1 MAETHDKTTT
11 PLSPGGILNRVNT
24 TAPANTLSAQPENTT
39 IQQGQQASPLQE
51 TQPVQE
57 PETVDEL
64 QLTVVEGVQI
74 ARGVARIDPADI
86 TRLGCQ
92 PGDIVLVTGGRT
104 TAAKLVPLAP
114 VERGRQ
120 TIQMDSQ
127 VRQNSAS
134 GLGERVTLRKA
145 KARAAE
151 KVTLLPLSGGAPIQE
166 SDLQYVARYLVGL
179 PVVIGDLLRVGL
191 PAAGSAPREFLIIGT
206 TPATPS
212 YTLQQHKTGE
222 LPIPPVSQPAE
233 VEAVVVQQGT
243 IVRAQARGATNN
255 TPGRASYE
263 DIGGLGKE
271 LQRIREMIELPL
283 KYPAVFDRLGVEP
296 PKGVLLYG
304 PPGTGKTLIARVVA
318 AETNAA
324 FFIINGPEIINKFY
338 GESESRLRNVF
349 QEAQRRAPSIIFI
362 DELDALAP
370 KRAETGGEVERRI
383 VGQLLALM
391 DGMNSRGQVVLI
403 GATNQ
408 PNALDPAMRRP
419 GRFDREIA
427 LRVPDVR
434 GRTEILQ
441 IHTKDAALSNDIDF
455 ARIAQ
460 LTPGYVGADLEA
472 LCREAAMIALR
483 RVLPHIDYQRG
494 YIPYETLVNLNITM
508 ADFQAALR
516 EVEPST
522 TREVYV
528 EVSETSWDDIGG
540 LNDMKQTLTESVE
553 WPLRY
558 PEVYANAKVEPPRGV
573 LLAGP
578 PGSGKTLIARALANQ
593 CEASFISIKGPEL
606 LSKWVGESEKG
617 IREVFRRA
625 KQAAPSIVFFD
636 ELDAL
641 APRRGGGNDGNVGDR
656 VIAQL
661 LTEMDGIEGR
671 EGVIVLAATNRPDM
685 IDTALLRPGR
695 FDLIVELRY
704 PNEEERQAIFNVH
717 LRGRP
722 LAPGVTAEELARLTP
737 GRSGADIEA
746 ICRRASLLALR
757 DWISPKLNIGRVQV
771 TEATDTTAST
781 TDMTNLTDAT
791 RMEPIEATADVM
803 EPAGSPLAQDTADIT
818 NMPAVP
824 SGRFVIRAEHFAR
837 AIDEQRERYAVQEE
851 AEEKRARE
859 ERGRQRLLDMAAG
872 QGQGQRPPLRGFR
885 LWLARLFGLA

>member
-1 MAETHDKTTT
+1 MEESLGTGSNEPVATTST
-11 PLSPGGILNRVNT
+11 RGT
-24 TAPANTLSAQPENTT
+24 TSKLPPENTVDNT
-39 IQQGQQASPLQE
+39 NQPTATNDGQSSTPYR
-51 TQPVQE
+51 
-57 PETVDEL
+57 VDSL
-64 QLTVVEGVQI
+64 QLVVIEGFQVG
-74 ARGVARIDPADI
+74 RGVARIDPSDMAK
-86 TRLGCQ
+86 LGCQ
-92 PGDIVLVTGGRT
+92 PGDIIMITGART
-104 TAAKLVPLAP
+104 TAAKVVPSAI
-114 VERGRQ
+114 VDRGQQ

-134 GLGERVTLRKA
+134 GLGERITIH
-145 KARAAE
+145 KARVRTAE

-166 SDLQYVARYLVGL
+166 SDLQYIARYLIGL
-179 PVVIGDLLRVGL
+179 PVTIGDLLRVGT
-191 PAAGSAPREFLIIGT
+191 PGAAPREFLIIST

-212 YTLQQHKTGE
+212 YTIQKRNSGDLNAI
-222 LPIPPVSQPAE
+222 IPPVQPQPITD
-233 VEAVVVQQGT
+233 VESVLVQPGT
-243 IVRAQARGATNN
+243 IVRAQARGATNGA
-255 TPGRASYE
+255 PGRVSYE

-338 GESESRLRNVF
+338 GESESRLRSVF

-370 KRAETGGEVERRI
+370 KRTEMGGEVERRI

-391 DGMNSRGQVVLI
+391 DGMASRGQVVLI

-408 PNALDPAMRRP
+408 PNALDSALRRP

-434 GRTEILQ
+434 GRMEILR
-441 IHTKDAALSNDIDF
+441 IHSKDAALGNDIDF
-455 ARIAQ
+455 ARLAQ
-460 LTPGYVGADLEA
+460 LTPGFVGADLEA

-483 RVLPHIDYQRG
+483 RVLPHIDYQRA

-528 EVSETSWDDIGG
+528 EFSETTWNDIGG
-540 LNDMKQTLTESVE
+540 LEKTKAMLTEGVE
-553 WPLRY
+553 WPLRF
-558 PEVYANAKVEPPRGV
+558 PEIYANAKVEAPRGV
-573 LLAGP
+573 LLSGP

-593 CEASFISIKGPEL
+593 CEANFISIKGPEL

-625 KQAAPSIVFFD
+625 KQAAPCIVFFD

-641 APRRGGGNDGNVGDR
+641 APRRAGGELDGQVGNR

-671 EGVIVLAATNRPDM
+671 EGVIVLAATNRSEL
-685 IDTALLRPGR
+685 IDPALLRPGR
-695 FDLIVELRY
+695 FDLVVELEN
-704 PNEEERQAIFNVH
+704 PTEEERTAIFAVH
-717 LRGRP
+717 TRGKP
-722 LAPGVTAEELARLTP
+722 LVPEITMQELAQLTP

-757 DWISPKLNIGRVQV
+757 EWIAPRLSVGRVQV
-771 TEATDTTAST
+771 TEETEGNEPSSTAETHAETKTETAKEDSFPALP
-781 TDMTNLTDAT
+781 NT
-791 RMEPIEATADVM
+791 RF
-803 EPAGSPLAQDTADIT
+803 L
-818 NMPAVP
+818 
-824 SGRFVIRAEHFAR
+824 IRPEHFAR
-837 AIDEQRERYAVQEE
+837 AIDEQRERYAVQAE
-851 AEEKRARE
+851 AEETISRRE
-859 ERGRQRLLDMAAG
+859 EGRQRLIEMASSYSTDG
-872 QGQGQRPPLRGFR
+872 KPPLRGFR
-885 LWLARLFGLA
+885 LWLARLFGLVPS

>member
-1 MAETHDKTTT
+1 MEESLGTGSKEPVATTST
-11 PLSPGGILNRVNT
+11 RGT
-24 TAPANTLSAQPENTT
+24 TSKLPPENTANNT
-39 IQQGQQASPLQE
+39 N
-51 TQPVQE
+51 QPTAANDGE
-57 PETVDEL
+57 SSTPYTVDSL
-64 QLTVVEGVQI
+64 QLVVIEGFQVG
-74 ARGVARIDPADI
+74 RGVARIDPGDMAK
-86 TRLGCQ
+86 LACQ
-92 PGDIVLVTGGRT
+92 PGDIIMIKGART
-104 TAAKLVPLAP
+104 TAAKVVPSAI
-114 VERGRQ
+114 VDRGQQ

-134 GLGERVTLRKA
+134 GLGERVTVQ
-145 KARAAE
+145 KARVKNAE
-151 KVTLLPLSGGAPIQE
+151 KITLLPLSGGAPIQE
-166 SDLQYVARYLVGL
+166 SDLQYIARYLVGL
-179 PVVIGDLLRVGL
+179 PVTIGDLLRVGT
-191 PAAGSAPREFLIIGT
+191 PGAAPREFLIIST

-212 YTLQQHKTGE
+212 YTIQKRNSGDLNVI
-222 LPIPPVSQPAE
+222 IPPIQPQPITD
-233 VEAVVVQQGT
+233 VEAVLVQPGT
-243 IVRAQARGATNN
+243 IVRAQARGAASG
-255 TPGRASYE
+255 TPGRVSYE

-338 GESESRLRNVF
+338 GESESRLRSVF

-370 KRAETGGEVERRI
+370 KRTEMGGEVERRI

-391 DGMNSRGQVVLI
+391 DGMASRGQVVLI

-408 PNALDPAMRRP
+408 PNALDPALRRP

-434 GRTEILQ
+434 GRMEILR
-441 IHTKDAALSNDIDF
+441 IHSKDAALGNDIDF
-455 ARIAQ
+455 ARLAQ
-460 LTPGYVGADLEA
+460 LTPGFVGADLEA

-483 RVLPHIDYQRG
+483 RVLPHIDYQRA

-528 EVSETSWDDIGG
+528 EFSETTWNDIGG
-540 LNDMKQTLTESVE
+540 LEKTKAMLTEGVE
-553 WPLRY
+553 WPLRF
-558 PEVYANAKVEPPRGV
+558 PEIYANAKVEAPRGV
-573 LLAGP
+573 LLSGP

-593 CEASFISIKGPEL
+593 CEANFISIKGPEL

-625 KQAAPSIVFFD
+625 KQAAPCIVFFD

-641 APRRGGGNDGNVGDR
+641 APRRSGSDVDGQVGNR

-671 EGVIVLAATNRPDM
+671 EGVIVLAATNRPEL
-685 IDTALLRPGR
+685 IDPALLRPGR
-695 FDLIVELRY
+695 FDLVVELEY
-704 PNEEERQAIFNVH
+704 PDEEERCAIFVVH
-717 LRGRP
+717 TRGKP
-722 LAPGVTAEELARLTP
+722 LAPEITLEELAQLTP

-757 DWISPKLNIGRVQV
+757 EWIAPRLNVGRVQV
-771 TEATDTTAST
+771 TEET
-781 TDMTNLTDAT
+781 
-791 RMEPIEATADVM
+791 
-803 EPAGSPLAQDTADIT
+803 AGSE
-818 NMPAVP
+818 P
-824 SGRFVIRAEHFAR
+824 SGTAEAETETKTEAAKEGSFPALPDTRFLIRPEHFAC
-837 AIDEQRERYAVQEE
+837 AIDEQRERYAVQQE
-851 AEEKRARE
+851 AEETIARRE
-859 ERGRQRLLDMAAG
+859 EGRQRLIEMANSYSTDG
-872 QGQGQRPPLRGFR
+872 KPPLRGFR
-885 LWLARLFGLA
+885 LWLARLFGLVPS

>member
-1 MAETHDKTTT
+1 MEESLGTGINDPAATTST
-11 PLSPGGILNRVNT
+11 RGT
-24 TAPANTLSAQPENTT
+24 TSKLPPENTADNT
-39 IQQGQQASPLQE
+39 NQPATSTDGQSSTPY
-51 TQPVQE
+51 
-57 PETVDEL
+57 TVDSL
-64 QLTVVEGVQI
+64 QLVVIEGFQVG
-74 ARGVARIDPADI
+74 RGVARIDPGDMAK
-86 TRLGCQ
+86 LACQ
-92 PGDIVLVTGGRT
+92 PGDIIMIKGART
-104 TAAKLVPLAP
+104 TAAKVVPSAI
-114 VERGRQ
+114 VDRGQQ

-134 GLGERVTLRKA
+134 GLGERITVQ
-145 KARAAE
+145 KARVKNAE
-151 KVTLLPLSGGAPIQE
+151 KITLLPLSGGAPIQE
-166 SDLQYVARYLVGL
+166 SDLQYIARYLVGL
-179 PVVIGDLLRVGL
+179 PVTIGDLLRVGT
-191 PAAGSAPREFLIIGT
+191 PGAAPREFLIIST

-212 YTLQQHKTGE
+212 YTIQKRNSGDLNVI
-222 LPIPPVSQPAE
+222 IPPIQPE
-233 VEAVVVQQGT
+233 PITDVEAVLVQPGT
-243 IVRAQARGATNN
+243 IVRAQARGATSG
-255 TPGRASYE
+255 TPGRVSYE

-338 GESESRLRNVF
+338 GESESRLRSVF

-370 KRAETGGEVERRI
+370 KRVETGGEVERRI

-391 DGMNSRGQVVLI
+391 DGMASRGQVVLI

-408 PNALDPAMRRP
+408 PNALDTALRRP

-434 GRTEILQ
+434 GRMEILR
-441 IHTKDAALSNDIDF
+441 IHSKDAALGNDIDF
-455 ARIAQ
+455 ARLAQ
-460 LTPGYVGADLEA
+460 LTPGFVGADLEA

-528 EVSETSWDDIGG
+528 EVSETTWDDIGG
-540 LNDMKQTLTESVE
+540 LEKTKAMLTEGVE
-553 WPLRY
+553 WPLRF
-558 PEVYANAKVEPPRGV
+558 PEIYANAKVEAPRGV
-573 LLAGP
+573 LLSGP

-593 CEASFISIKGPEL
+593 CEANFISIKGPEL

-625 KQAAPSIVFFD
+625 KQAAPCIVFFD

-641 APRRGGGNDGNVGDR
+641 APRRAGGELDGQVGNR

-671 EGVIVLAATNRPDM
+671 EGVIVLAATNRPEL
-685 IDTALLRPGR
+685 IDPALLRPGR
-695 FDLIVELRY
+695 FDLVVELEF
-704 PNEEERQAIFNVH
+704 PNEEERRAIFAIH
-717 LRGRP
+717 TRGKP
-722 LAPGVTAEELARLTP
+722 LAPEITLEELAQLTP

-746 ICRRASLLALR
+746 ICRRAALLALR
-757 DWISPKLNIGRVQV
+757 EWIAPKIAMTRVQV
-771 TEATDTTAST
+771 TETTEEGNTTNGQESETPEEHAS
-781 TDMTNLTDAT
+781 L
-791 RMEPIEATADVM
+791 
-803 EPAGSPLAQDTADIT
+803 PAQ
-818 NMPAVP
+818 P
-824 SGRFVIRAEHFAR
+824 SNRFMIRPEHFAR
-837 AIDEQRERYAVQEE
+837 AIDEQRERYAVQEV
-851 AEEKRARE
+851 AEESITRQQA
-859 ERGRQRLLDMAAG
+859 GRQRLLEMASDMNADG
-872 QGQGQRPPLRGFR
+872 RPPLRGLR
-885 LWLARLFGLA
+885 LWLARLFGLVPREA

>member
-1 MAETHDKTTT
+1 MEEPAATNNNPISTQ
-11 PLSPGGILNRVNT
+11 RT
-24 TAPANTLSAQPENTT
+24 TAKLPSEDTTNHSNTHHSTDSDKEHPARPNNS
-39 IQQGQQASPLQE
+39 
-51 TQPVQE
+51 
-57 PETVDEL
+57 L
-64 QLTVVEGVQI
+64 QLIIIEGFQVG
-74 ARGVARIDPADI
+74 RGVARIDPSDMA
-86 TRLGCQ
+86 RLGCQ
-92 PGDIVLVTGGRT
+92 HGDIVMITGART
-104 TAAKLVPLAP
+104 TAAKVVPTALID
-114 VERGRQ
+114 RGQ
-120 TIQMDSQ
+120 QIIQMDSQ

-134 GLGERVTLRKA
+134 GLGERVAVHKA
-145 KARAAE
+145 KVKDAE
-151 KVTLLPLSGGAPIQE
+151 KIALLPLSGGAPIQE
-166 SDLQYVARYLVGL
+166 SDLQYISRYLIGL
-179 PVVIGDLLRVGL
+179 PVVIGDLLRVGT
-191 PAAGSAPREFLIIGT
+191 PGTAPREFLIIGT
-206 TPATPS
+206 TPTTPS
-212 YTLQQHKTGE
+212 YTVHKRNSDTLEE
-222 LPIPPVSQPAE
+222 LIPPTPPQSVNDT
-233 VEAVVVQQGT
+233 EAVLVQKGT
-243 IVRAQARGATNN
+243 IVRAQARGAGKTGG
-255 TPGRASYE
+255 PGRVGYE

-338 GESESRLRNVF
+338 GESESRLRSVF

-370 KRAETGGEVERRI
+370 KRTEIGGEVERRI

-391 DGMNSRGQVVLI
+391 DGMASRGQVVLS

-408 PNALDPAMRRP
+408 PNALDPALRRP

-434 GRTEILQ
+434 GRTEILR
-441 IHTKDAALSNDIDF
+441 IHSKDAALGNDIDF
-455 ARIAQ
+455 ARLAQ
-460 LTPGYVGADLEA
+460 LTPGFVGADLEA

-483 RVLPHIDYQRG
+483 RVLPHIDYQRA

-528 EVSETSWDDIGG
+528 EFSETTWNDIGG
-540 LNDMKQTLTESVE
+540 LEKTKAMLTEGVE
-553 WPLRY
+553 WPLRF
-558 PEVYANAKVEPPRGV
+558 PEIYANAKVEAPRGV
-573 LLAGP
+573 LLSGP

-593 CEASFISIKGPEL
+593 CEANFISIKGPEL

-625 KQAAPSIVFFD
+625 KQAAPCIVFFD

-641 APRRGGGNDGNVGDR
+641 APRRAGGELDGQVGNR

-671 EGVIVLAATNRPDM
+671 EGVIVLAATNRSEL
-685 IDTALLRPGR
+685 IDPALLRPGR
-695 FDLIVELRY
+695 FDLVVELEY
-704 PNEEERQAIFNVH
+704 PDEEERCAIVAVH
-717 LRGRP
+717 TRGKP
-722 LAPGVTAEELARLTP
+722 LAPEISMEELAQLTP

-757 DWISPKLNIGRVQV
+757 EWIAPRLTVGHVQV
-771 TEATDTTAST
+771 TEETEGSEPSSTAEAETEAAKEGAFPALPST
-781 TDMTNLTDAT
+781 
-791 RMEPIEATADVM
+791 
-803 EPAGSPLAQDTADIT
+803 
-818 NMPAVP
+818 
-824 SGRFVIRAEHFAR
+824 RFLIRPEHFTR
-837 AIDEQRERYAVQEE
+837 AIDEQHERYAVQEE
-851 AEEKRARE
+851 AQKGIARRE
-859 ERGRQRLLDMAAG
+859 AGRQRLIDMAADYNTNG
-872 QGQGQRPPLRGFR
+872 KPALSGFR
-885 LWLARLFGLA
+885 LWLARLFGMVPS

>member
-1 MAETHDKTTT
+1 MEESLGTGSKEPVATTST
-11 PLSPGGILNRVNT
+11 RGT
-24 TAPANTLSAQPENTT
+24 TSKLPPENTADNT
-39 IQQGQQASPLQE
+39 NQPTAANDGQSSTPYR
-51 TQPVQE
+51 
-57 PETVDEL
+57 VDSL
-64 QLTVVEGVQI
+64 QLVVIEGFQVG
-74 ARGVARIDPADI
+74 RGVARIDPSDMAK
-86 TRLGCQ
+86 LGCQ
-92 PGDIVLVTGGRT
+92 PGDIIMITGART
-104 TAAKLVPLAP
+104 TAAKVVPSAI
-114 VERGRQ
+114 VDRGQQ

-134 GLGERVTLRKA
+134 GLGERITIH
-145 KARAAE
+145 KARVRTAE

-166 SDLQYVARYLVGL
+166 SDLQYIARYLIGL
-179 PVVIGDLLRVGL
+179 PVTIGDLLRVGT
-191 PAAGSAPREFLIIGT
+191 PGAAPREFLIIST

-212 YTLQQHKTGE
+212 YTIQKRNSGDLNAI
-222 LPIPPVSQPAE
+222 IPPVQPQPITD
-233 VEAVVVQQGT
+233 VEAVLVQPGT
-243 IVRAQARGATNN
+243 IVRAQARGATNGA
-255 TPGRASYE
+255 PGRVSYE

-338 GESESRLRNVF
+338 GESESRLRSVF

-370 KRAETGGEVERRI
+370 KRTEMGGEVERRI

-391 DGMNSRGQVVLI
+391 DGMASRGQVVLI

-408 PNALDPAMRRP
+408 PNALDPALRRP

-434 GRTEILQ
+434 GRMEILR
-441 IHTKDAALSNDIDF
+441 IHSKDAALGNDIDF
-455 ARIAQ
+455 ARLAQ
-460 LTPGYVGADLEA
+460 LTPGFVGADLEA

-483 RVLPHIDYQRG
+483 RVLPHIDYQRA

-528 EVSETSWDDIGG
+528 EFSETTWNDIGG
-540 LNDMKQTLTESVE
+540 LEKTKAMLTEGVE
-553 WPLRY
+553 WPLRF
-558 PEVYANAKVEPPRGV
+558 PEIYANAKVEAPRGV
-573 LLAGP
+573 LLSGP

-593 CEASFISIKGPEL
+593 CEANFISIKGPEL

-625 KQAAPSIVFFD
+625 KQAAPCIVFFD

-641 APRRGGGNDGNVGDR
+641 APRRAGGELDGQVGNR

-671 EGVIVLAATNRPDM
+671 EGVIVLAATNRSEL
-685 IDTALLRPGR
+685 IDPALLRPGR
-695 FDLIVELRY
+695 FDLVVELEY
-704 PNEEERQAIFNVH
+704 PTEEERSAIFAVH
-717 LRGRP
+717 TRGKP
-722 LAPGVTAEELARLTP
+722 LVPEITMQELAQLTP

-757 DWISPKLNIGRVQV
+757 EWIAPRLSVGRVQV
-771 TEATDTTAST
+771 TEETEGNEPSSTAETEAEIKAETKTETAKEDSFPALP
-781 TDMTNLTDAT
+781 NT
-791 RMEPIEATADVM
+791 RF
-803 EPAGSPLAQDTADIT
+803 L
-818 NMPAVP
+818 
-824 SGRFVIRAEHFAR
+824 IRPEHFAR
-837 AIDEQRERYAVQEE
+837 AIDEQRERYAVQAE
-851 AEEKRARE
+851 AEETISRRE
-859 ERGRQRLLDMAAG
+859 EGRQRLIEMANSYSTDG
-872 QGQGQRPPLRGFR
+872 KPPLRGFR
-885 LWLARLFGLA
+885 LWLARLFGLVPS

>member
-1 MAETHDKTTT
+1 MEE
-11 PLSPGGILNRVNT
+11 PRSMSGSE
-24 TAPANTLSAQPENTT
+24 PADRATGKLPPENAGNNTNPAAT
-39 IQQGQQASPLQE
+39 NGNQQSQAPFI
-51 TQPVQE
+51 
-57 PETVDEL
+57 VDSL
-64 QLTVVEGVQI
+64 QLVVIEGFQVG
-74 ARGVARIDPADI
+74 RGVARIDPNDMA
-86 TRLGCQ
+86 RLGCQ
-92 PGDIVLVTGGRT
+92 PGDIVMITGNRS
-104 TAAKLVPLAP
+104 TAAKLVPSAI
-114 VERGRQ
+114 VDRGQQ

-134 GLGERVTLRKA
+134 GLGERITVRKA
-145 KARAAE
+145 KVRPAE
-151 KVTLLPLSGGAPIQE
+151 KITLLPLSGGAPIQE
-166 SDLQYVARYLVGL
+166 SDLQYIARYLVGL
-179 PVVIGDLLRVGL
+179 PVVIGDLLRVGT
-191 PAAGSAPREFLIIGT
+191 PGTAPREFLIIGT

-212 YTLQQHKTGE
+212 YTIQKRNSGE
-222 LPIPPVSQPAE
+222 LDPIVPPVQPE
-233 VEAVVVQQGT
+233 PVMDVEAVLVHGGT
-243 IVRAQARGATNN
+243 IVRAQARGATRPG
-255 TPGRASYE
+255 TPGRVGYE

-324 FFIINGPEIINKFY
+324 FFVINGPEIINKFY
-338 GESESRLRNVF
+338 GESESRLRAVF

-370 KRAETGGEVERRI
+370 KRAEMGGEVERRI

-391 DGMNSRGQVVLI
+391 DGLTSRGQIVLI

-408 PNALDPAMRRP
+408 PNALDAALRRP

-434 GRTEILQ
+434 GRTEILR
-441 IHTKDAALSNDIDF
+441 IHSKDAALANDIDF
-455 ARIAQ
+455 ARLAQ
-460 LTPGYVGADLEA
+460 LTPGFVGADLEA

-516 EVEPST
+516 EIEPST

-528 EVSETSWDDIGG
+528 EVSETTWDDIGG
-540 LNDMKQTLTESVE
+540 MQKAKELLTEGVE
-553 WPLRY
+553 WPLRF
-558 PEVYANAKVEPPRGV
+558 PEVYANAKVEAPRGV

-617 IREVFRRA
+617 VREIFRRA
-625 KQAAPSIVFFD
+625 KQAAPCIVFFD

-641 APRRGGGNDGNVGDR
+641 APRRSGGEVDGQVGNR

-671 EGVIVLAATNRPDM
+671 AGVIVLAATNRPEL
-685 IDTALLRPGR
+685 IDPALLRPGR
-695 FDLIVELRY
+695 FDLVVELAH
-704 PNEEERQAIFNVH
+704 PDEIERRAIFAVH
-717 LRGRP
+717 TRGRP
-722 LAPGVTAEELARLTP
+722 LAPEITMEELAALTP

-746 ICRRASLLALR
+746 ICRRAALLALR
-757 DWISPKLNIGRVQV
+757 EWIAPKLGMTRVQI
-771 TEATDTTAST
+771 TEATGDAENST
-781 TDMTNLTDAT
+781 PQEQQPSEEETVQQLPAT
-791 RMEPIEATADVM
+791 RF
-803 EPAGSPLAQDTADIT
+803 Q
-818 NMPAVP
+818 
-824 SGRFVIRAEHFAR
+824 IRPEHFAR
-837 AIDEQRERYAVQEE
+837 AIDEQRERYAFQEE
-851 AEEKRARE
+851 VEEAMTRKE
-859 ERGRQRLLDMAAG
+859 EGRQRLLEMAANYNPD
-872 QGQGQRPPLRGFR
+872 RERRGFFSWLKR
-885 LWLARLFGLA
+885 LLGLTS

>member
-1 MAETHDKTTT
+1 MKYKWKRDFFMEDALQAGPDNQAGNNTTSIHDKTTGHL
-11 PLSPGGILNRVNT
+11 PPENSPTGTT
-24 TAPANTLSAQPENTT
+24 TATQSNTRPE
-39 IQQGQQASPLQE
+39 IQL
-51 TQPVQE
+51 V
-57 PETVDEL
+57 
-64 QLTVVEGVQI
+64 VVEGFQVG
-74 ARGVARIDPADI
+74 RGVARLDPADMARI
-86 TRLGCQ
+86 GCQ
-92 PGDIVLVTGGRT
+92 PGDIVLITGART
-104 TAAKLVPLAP
+104 TAAKVVPSGMID
-114 VERGRQ
+114 RGQQ

-134 GLGERVTLRKA
+134 GLGERVTVRKA
-145 KARAAE
+145 KVHGAE
-151 KVTLLPLSGGAPIQE
+151 KVTLLPLTGGTPIQE
-166 SDLQYVARYLVGL
+166 SDLQYIARYLVGL
-179 PVVIGDLLRVGL
+179 PVTIGDLLRVGT
-191 PAAGSAPREFLIIGT
+191 PGAAPREFLIIST

-212 YTLQQHKTGE
+212 YTVHKRGTGE
-222 LPIPPVSQPAE
+222 LENLVPPVLPEPISD
-233 VEAVVVQQGT
+233 VEAVLVHPGT
-243 IVRAQARGATNN
+243 IVKAQARGATRNSGL
-255 TPGRASYE
+255 GRVSYE

-318 AETNAA
+318 SETNAA
-324 FFIINGPEIINKFY
+324 FFIINGPEIINKYY
-338 GESESRLRNVF
+338 GESESRLRSVF

-391 DGMNSRGQVVLI
+391 DGLASRGQVMLI

-408 PNALDPAMRRP
+408 PNALDPALRRP
-419 GRFDREIA
+419 GRFDREIS

-434 GRTEILQ
+434 GRIEILR
-441 IHTKDAALSNDIDF
+441 IHSKDAALANDVDF
-455 ARIAQ
+455 ARLAQ
-460 LTPGYVGADLEA
+460 LTPGFVGADLEA

-483 RVLPHIDYQRG
+483 RVLPHIDYEKG
-494 YIPYETLVNLNITM
+494 YIPYETLVNLSITM

-540 LNDMKQTLTESVE
+540 LEKIKQLLTESVE

-558 PEVYANAKVEPPRGV
+558 PEVYSHAKVEPPRGV
-573 LLAGP
+573 LLSGP

-625 KQAAPSIVFFD
+625 KQAAPCLVFFD
-636 ELDAL
+636 EIDAL
-641 APRRGGGNDGNVGDR
+641 APRRGGEIDGHVGDR

-671 EGVIVLAATNRPDM
+671 EGVIVVAATNRPEL
-685 IDTALLRPGR
+685 IDPALLRPGR
-695 FDLIVELRY
+695 FDLVVELEY
-704 PNEEERQAIFNVH
+704 PNQVEREAIFAIH
-717 LRGRP
+717 TRGRP
-722 LAPGVTAEELARLTP
+722 LASEITMEELARLTE

-746 ICRRASLLALR
+746 ICRRAALLALR
-757 DWISPKLNIGRVQV
+757 DWIAPKLTIGHVQV
-771 TEATDTTAST
+771 TELKEGEEAAAQEQSVENAPTDGNAPPVNTPF
-781 TDMTNLTDAT
+781 M
-791 RMEPIEATADVM
+791 
-803 EPAGSPLAQDTADIT
+803 
-818 NMPAVP
+818 
-824 SGRFVIRAEHFAR
+824 IRPEHFAR
-837 AIDEQRERYAVQEE
+837 AIDEQRERYTLQEE
-851 AEEKRARE
+851 AEAALMRKAE
-859 ERGRQRLLDMAAG
+859 GHDRLLEMAANMSPG
-872 QGQGQRPPLRGFR
+872 GQRPLRGFR
-885 LWLARLFGLA
+885 LWLARLFGLVQ

>member
-1 MAETHDKTTT
+1 MEESLGTGSNEPVATTST
-11 PLSPGGILNRVNT
+11 RGT
-24 TAPANTLSAQPENTT
+24 TSKLPPENAADNTNQPT
-39 IQQGQQASPLQE
+39 AANDGQSSTPYR
-51 TQPVQE
+51 
-57 PETVDEL
+57 VDSL
-64 QLTVVEGVQI
+64 QLVVIEGFQVG
-74 ARGVARIDPADI
+74 RGVARIDPSDMAK
-86 TRLGCQ
+86 LGCQ
-92 PGDIVLVTGGRT
+92 PGDIIMITGART
-104 TAAKLVPLAP
+104 TAAKVVPSAI
-114 VERGRQ
+114 VDRGQQ

-134 GLGERVTLRKA
+134 GLGERITIH
-145 KARAAE
+145 KARVRTAE

-166 SDLQYVARYLVGL
+166 SDLQYIARYLIGL
-179 PVVIGDLLRVGL
+179 PVTIGDLLRVGT
-191 PAAGSAPREFLIIGT
+191 PGAAPREFLIIST

-212 YTLQQHKTGE
+212 YTIQKRNSGDLNAV
-222 LPIPPVSQPAE
+222 IPPVQPQPITD
-233 VEAVVVQQGT
+233 VEAVMVQPGT
-243 IVRAQARGATNN
+243 IVRAQARGATNGA
-255 TPGRASYE
+255 PGRVSYE

-338 GESESRLRNVF
+338 GESESRLRSVF

-370 KRAETGGEVERRI
+370 KRTEMGGEVERRI

-391 DGMNSRGQVVLI
+391 DGMASRGQVVLI

-408 PNALDPAMRRP
+408 PNALDPALRRP

-434 GRTEILQ
+434 GRMEILR
-441 IHTKDAALSNDIDF
+441 IHSKDAALGNDIDF
-455 ARIAQ
+455 ARLAQ
-460 LTPGYVGADLEA
+460 LTPGFVGADLEA

-483 RVLPHIDYQRG
+483 RVLPHIDYQRA

-528 EVSETSWDDIGG
+528 EFSETTWNDIGG
-540 LNDMKQTLTESVE
+540 LEKTKAMLTEGVE
-553 WPLRY
+553 WPLRF
-558 PEVYANAKVEPPRGV
+558 PEIYANAKVEAPRGV
-573 LLAGP
+573 LLSGP

-593 CEASFISIKGPEL
+593 CEANFISIKGPEL

-625 KQAAPSIVFFD
+625 KQAAPCIVFFD

-641 APRRGGGNDGNVGDR
+641 APRRAGGELDGQVGNR

-671 EGVIVLAATNRPDM
+671 EGVIVLAATNRSEL
-685 IDTALLRPGR
+685 IDPALLRPGR
-695 FDLIVELRY
+695 FDLVVELEY
-704 PNEEERQAIFNVH
+704 PTEEERSAIFAVH
-717 LRGRP
+717 TRGKP
-722 LAPGVTAEELARLTP
+722 LVPEITMQELAQLTP

-757 DWISPKLNIGRVQV
+757 EWIAPRLSVGRVQV
-771 TEATDTTAST
+771 TEETEGNEPSSTAETEAEIKAETKTETAKEDSFPALP
-781 TDMTNLTDAT
+781 NT
-791 RMEPIEATADVM
+791 RF
-803 EPAGSPLAQDTADIT
+803 L
-818 NMPAVP
+818 
-824 SGRFVIRAEHFAR
+824 IRPEHFAR
-837 AIDEQRERYAVQEE
+837 AIDEQRERYAVQAE
-851 AEEKRARE
+851 AEETISRRE
-859 ERGRQRLLDMAAG
+859 EGRQRLIEMASNYSTDG
-872 QGQGQRPPLRGFR
+872 KPPLRGFR
-885 LWLARLFGLA
+885 LWLARLFGLVPS